1 MKTIKLF
8 SILFISLFLCKEV
21 NAQERAIKQLGQNYF
36 VAGSLTE
43 DINRIAA
50 KQECQNW
57 CWAASIEMVLKYH
70 GLFVNQEQIV
80 QKVYGLPLPCRT
92 GNAQHIMNA
101 LSGWAPDS
109 RGRFSQIY
117 SQYGVYNGSDVVDQ
131 LSRRW
136 PIIVGLRGEGHAY
149 VLTAIYY
156 SVDQFNNPIIDKVV
170 LRDPWPTNPSRKEM
184 NWNTFISNQPEFFKV
199 WVNRL

>member
-8 SILFISLFLCKEV
+8 LISFLYILFSIET
-21 NAQERAIKQLGQNYF
+21 NAQKAITRIGPNYF

-43 DINRIAA
+43 NINRIAA
-50 KQECQNW
+50 VQECQNW

-70 GLFVNQEQIV
+70 GLNVKQEQIV
-80 QKVYGLPLPCRT
+80 KKVYGSLPCRT
-92 GNAQHIMNA
+92 GNAQHIMKA
-101 LSGWAPDS
+101 LSGWAPDY

-117 SQYGVYNGSDVVDQ
+117 AQYGVYSGSDIIDQ

-184 NWNTFISNQPEFFKV
+184 KWNIFISKGPEFFKV
-199 WVNRL
+199 WVDRL